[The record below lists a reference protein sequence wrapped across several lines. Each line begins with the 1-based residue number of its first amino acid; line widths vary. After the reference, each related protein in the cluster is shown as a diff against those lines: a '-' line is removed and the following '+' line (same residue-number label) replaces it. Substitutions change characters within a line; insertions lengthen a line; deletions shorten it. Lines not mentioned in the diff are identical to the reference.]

1 MPKTKDKTFVFND
14 EKVRNSYGFI
24 IPTAGISLGRFKKN
38 PVMLDSHWKSNSS
51 VLGKWENI
59 KQEKGLLT
67 GEPLF
72 DSADEN
78 VSVIEGKVNRG
89 FIKSCSMGISFHREN
104 LKYVAGQLILEKC
117 ELYEVSIVAVPSN
130 ANSIRLYAAD
140 TGDLLKE
147 EEIQDLCLSVS
158 EVDTSQIQP
167 KKTNNLNNDMKITLT
182 SVAAIAL
189 GFSATE
195 LEHDSAE
202 LSAKI
207 VQLEAGKKAAELQLS
222 TMKSAQ
228 EAEKLTA
235 IKSEVQLAFKAGK
248 IAADKVEEFE
258 NLGVANRSLLT
269 STLAAIPAKASLA
282 KQVENNGGPTEVKT
296 PEDFQKLGL
305 EAQLTFKA
313 EQPQAYKNL
322 FTTKN

>member
-1 MPKTKDKTFVFND
+1 MAKKKDKTFVFND
-14 EKVRNSYGFI
+14 EKVTNSYGFI

-72 DSADEN
+72 DSEDKN

-140 TGDLLKE
+140 TGELLKE
-147 EEIQDLCLSVS
+147 EEVQGLCLSIT
-158 EVDTSQIQP
+158 EVDVTEITP
-167 KKTNNLNNDMKITLT
+167 ENKNNLNNDMKITLT

-189 GFSATE
+189 GFAATE

-207 VQLEAGKKAAELQLS
+207 VQLEAKKKAAELKLS
-222 TMKSAQ
+222 TMQSAK
-228 EAEKLTA
+228 EAEELEG
-235 IKSEVQLAFKAGK
+235 IKAEVQLAFKAGK
-248 IAADKVEEFE
+248 ITAEKVPEFE
-258 NLGVANRSLLT
+258 NLGIANRQLLT

-282 KQVENNGGPTEVKT
+282 AQIESNGETSEVKSV
-296 PEDFQKLGL
+296 EDFQKLGL
-305 EAQLTFKA
+305 EAQLAFKA

-322 FTTKN
+322 FTKK